1 MENYLI
7 AFLLVILLLVLYY
20 KKCSEGLQDWI
31 DFDIARDSP
40 DPRQFLYVY
49 REKDSHRNT
58 PLDYYLQNKLW
69 TEQGLI
75 LNRDGWDKFRPSI
88 SMNIAPDLM

>member
-1 MENYLI
+1 MKNYIIGLI
-7 AFLLVILLLVLYY
+7 VLLILIVVYSKYTAEAL
-20 KKCSEGLQDWI
+20 KDWI

-40 DPRQFLYVY
+40 DPRYFLYVY

-58 PLDYYLQNKLW
+58 PVDYYLQNKLR

-75 LNRDGWDKFRPSI
+75 LPRNGWQKYQPSN